1 MVENQGRDVARMSVA
16 VAHKATT
23 LGRLIDGGFEHPEV
37 LLRMTKSNHRFAMNP
52 AAVAPQGKAQEVAV
66 VYVVIWLLR
75 AHCLETLGFKR
86 DFVLCH
92 IHRTN
97 ITQLI

>member
-37 LLRMTKSNHRFAMNP
+37 LLGTAERKHWLSPYSLTVLFF
-52 AAVAPQGKAQEVAV
+52 GKAQ
-66 VYVVIWLLR
+66 
-75 AHCLETLGFKR
+75 
-86 DFVLCH
+86 
-92 IHRTN
+92 
-97 ITQLI
+97 